1 MEIYE
6 LSQGERF
13 LIETIRY
20 FKFLRAKDYD
30 CSGCDIYGRGYYVQF
45 TNSKLQRKIDIIL
58 EEGLDIIFKQ
68 KTFFGTKITELSEIA
83 KFKRP
88 ITSLKTLAELV
99 QSDYMYLISK
109 KCNQQQSHSPK
120 EP

>member
-6 LSQGERF
+6 LSQGEQF

-30 CSGCDIYGRGYYVQF
+30 CSGFDIYGRGYYVQF

-58 EEGLDIIFKQ
+58 EEGLDIIFRQ
-68 KTFFGTKITELSEIA
+68 KTFFGTKTTELNEIA
-83 KFKRP
+83 KFKRTP
-88 ITSLKTLAELV
+88 TSLKTLAELV
-99 QSDYMYLISK
+99 QSDYMYLI
-109 KCNQQQSHSPK
+109 NP
-120 EP
+120 